1 MDTCESVPEIGESDA
16 AARSR
21 LYQWLSASFAFPTEE
36 FHETVLDGSFV
47 ETMRRFV
54 FSLPYGSALSFDEPD
69 WDRLS
74 SAPPDYD
81 DLSAE
86 YIRLFDVGIGG
97 GKPPCT
103 LYGGEYPERPRL
115 DVMEEL
121 VRFYGF
127 FDLQLPEQDRE
138 LPDHIT
144 VELEFMHYLAY
155 REALALERGNDPM
168 SYRRAQADFIR
179 RHLGAWVPVMGGK
192 LVAEKPIPF
201 FAALVDLTA
210 QILRADLAYLTARA

>member
-1 MDTCESVPEIGESDA
+1 MDTCGSVTQIGESDA
-16 AARSR
+16 AGRSR
-21 LYQWLSASFAFPTEE
+21 LYQWLSAAFAFPTQEL
-36 FHETVLDGSFV
+36 HETVLDGSFV
-47 ETMRRFV
+47 ETMRHLALA
-54 FSLPYGSALSFDEPD
+54 LPYGSALSFDAMIAD
-69 WDRLS
+69 GLS
-74 SAPPDYD
+74 SGPLDYD

-86 YIRLFDVGIGG
+86 YIRLFDVGTLG

-103 LYGGEYPERPRL
+103 LYGGEYPERARL

-121 VRFYGF
+121 VRFYGYF
-127 FDLQLPEQDRE
+127 GLKLPEGDRE

-155 REALALERGNDPM
+155 REALALETGNDPM

-179 RHLGAWVPVMGGK
+179 RHLGTWVPMMRQK
-192 LVAEKPIPF
+192 LLAEKPIPF

-210 QILRADLAYLTARA
+210 QILRADLEYLTGRA

>member
-1 MDTCESVPEIGESDA
+1 MDVSAPIPEVGESEA
-16 AARSR
+16 TARSR
-21 LYQWLSASFAFPTEE
+21 LYQWLSASFAFPDEDFYDTI
-36 FHETVLDGSFV
+36 VDGSFV
-47 ETMRRFV
+47 ETTRQLV
-54 FSLPYGSALSFDEPD
+54 SALPYASVLTFDEAVSERLGSAPL
-69 WDRLS
+69 
-74 SAPPDYD
+74 DYND
-81 DLSAE
+81 FSAE

-127 FDLQLPEQDRE
+127 FGLQLPEQDRE

-144 VELEFMHYLAY
+144 VEFEFMHYLAF
-155 REALALERGNDPM
+155 REALALEAGNDPA

-179 RHLGAWVPVMGGK
+179 RHPGAWVPVMRQK
-192 LVAEKPIPF
+192 LAVEKPIPF
-201 FAALVDLTA
+201 FATLVDLTA
-210 QILRADLAYLTARA
+210 QILRADLAYLTGQA